1 MAATCALVGTIAP
14 RSQPAAMRVRGVVV
28 APTRTPIVSLVPCR
42 HCGKFYG
49 CDCLDWLDWM
59 LMTTP
64 QEESTDE

>member
-1 MAATCALVGTIAP
+1 
-14 RSQPAAMRVRGVVV
+14 MRVRGVVV